1 MLMRRRTV
9 TVTAFAAAAAL
20 VLSACGGDDTTETDE
35 PTDGSE
41 DTTGDE
47 EGDDEAGDD
56 EAGDDEAGDDEG
68 ASGGTVVY
76 AAEQEFASYNNNT
89 ADQNAFRNTV
99 ILNGVLQGFWQYD
112 PAGFAAPNENL
123 GTYEL
128 VSEDPQIVE
137 YTINDEAVWSDGT
150 PVACADMLLGWA
162 GNSGYYESG
171 EETED
176 GDPVPLFSTAGTAGF
191 SDWVK
196 PDCDVEDKTLT
207 VEYSEPYASWEAI
220 NPLLLPAH
228 VVAEQGGLSL
238 EEFVEAIRNDD
249 VDALRDAA
257 EFYNNGWVMNPGEL
271 LDEELI
277 PSNGPYKLSEWVAG
291 ESLTLTVNE
300 EYWGPAPAADSI
312 VFRFLAQDQMAQALQ
327 NGEVDLIDPQ
337 PNPDLLNQ
345 LEGIQGV
352 VVETADQFVYE
363 HLDFNMGPDQ
373 PFADREL
380 REAFALCVPRERI
393 VTNLIQPLNP
403 EAEVLQARLTYS
415 FQPDYEEQ
423 VAATNAA
430 DYAEQDIEAAAAI
443 LEEKGMVGMDVRI
456 GYQQPNPRRTNQ
468 VELIRDACNEAGFNV
483 IDNGTDD
490 FFGVGLNEGDFE
502 VAMFAW
508 VGSAYVSG
516 AASTFQS
523 PEACAPGSKGN
534 NNGCYSS
541 EEVDALFDELLTE
554 LDPDAARD
562 LVAEIEAVLWEDIP
576 TIPLYTFPGLAAW
589 AEDLQGVE
597 LNFSQGGITWNMEEW
612 SIG

>member
-20 VLSACGGDDTTETDE
+20 VLSACGADEDTETDE
-35 PTDGSE
+35 PTE
-41 DTTGDE
+41 DVEAEEDEGDEGDEAE
-47 EGDDEAGDD
+47 EGDEGDEAED
-56 EAGDDEAGDDEG
+56 AGG
-68 ASGGTVVY
+68 STIVY

-99 ILNGVLQGFWQYD
+99 ILNGVLQGFWQYN
-112 PAGFAAPNENL
+112 PAGFAEPNENL

-128 VSEDPQIVE
+128 VSDDPQTVE
-137 YTINDEAVWSDGT
+137 YTINDDAVWSDGA
-150 PVACADMLLGWA
+150 PVACADMLLSWA
-162 GNSGYYESG
+162 ANSGFYESG
-171 EETED
+171 EETEE
-176 GDPVPLFSTAGTAGF
+176 GDPIPLFSTAGTAGF
-191 SDWVK
+191 ADWVK
-196 PDCDVEDKTLT
+196 PDCNVGDKTLT
-207 VEYSEPYASWEAI
+207 AEYANVYATWEAI
-220 NPLLLPAH
+220 NPVTLPAH
-228 VVAEQGGLSL
+228 IVAEQGGLTV
-238 EEFVEAIRNDD
+238 EELVEAIRNDD
-249 VDALRDAA
+249 VDAMRDAA
-257 EFYNNGWVMNPGEL
+257 EFYNSGWVMNPGEL
-271 LDEELI
+271 LDEALI

-291 ESLTLTVNE
+291 ESLTLTANE
-300 EYWGPAPAADSI
+300 NYWGPAPASDSI
-312 VFRFLAQDQMAQALQ
+312 VFRFLDQDQMAQALQ

-363 HLDFNMGPDQ
+363 HVDFNMGPDQ
-373 PFADREL
+373 AFVDRDL
-380 REAFALCVPRERI
+380 REAFALCLPRERI

-403 EAEVLQARLTYS
+403 NAEVLQARLTYS
-415 FQPDYEEQ
+415 FQPDYADQ

-430 DYAEQDIEAAAAI
+430 AYAEQDIEAAAAI
-443 LEEKGMVGMDVRI
+443 LEEKGMTGMDVRI

-483 IDNGTDD
+483 IDSGSDAFFGTD
-490 FFGVGLNEGDFE
+490 LAEGNWDI
-502 VAMFAW
+502 AMFAW

-523 PEACAPGSKGN
+523 PEACVAGSTGN
-534 NNGCYSS
+534 NFGCYSNP
-541 EEVDALFDELLTE
+541 EVDTLFDELLTE

-562 LVAEIEAVLWEDIP
+562 LVAQIEALLWEDIP
-576 TIPLYTFPGLAAW
+576 TIPLFTFPGLAAW

-597 LNFSQGGITWNMEEW
+597 TNFSQGGITWNMEEW